1 MIVKTNPDEIQN
13 YLHDTSGLISENIE
27 GVYFPESTADVK
39 ELIKKANH
47 NKTKVTVSGNG
58 TGTTGG
64 RVSNGGLILA
74 TDKLNKILQ
83 IEKSNNESGFVS
95 TQCGITLKDLQSQVE
110 ENGLMYPP
118 DPTERNAFIG
128 GTIATNASGARTF
141 YYGSTRQWVDEIS
154 VVLPQGDFIKI
165 KRGEKKSNNGRFSF
179 SSDERTYNITVPDY
193 KMPDIKHAAGY
204 YSAPEMDLIDLFIG
218 SEGTLGVITEA
229 KLKLAKKLNRLF
241 SGVLFF
247 PTEND
252 LLDFVDKVIELS
264 SANKNKPNQL
274 SALSIEFFD
283 EQSLIFL
290 SKKYPKTPLHSKGA
304 ILFEQECTAE
314 NEEMLLEQWFNL
326 AVEMNADIESSWFAQ
341 NQKDMD
347 FFKEYRHALPSQI
360 NEFLSFN
367 KVKKI
372 SSDIAVPQGKFRDLM
387 NIYHQWL
394 DNSPF
399 KYVIFG
405 HIGNYHLHTNILPH
419 NEEEFIRGKEVYKT
433 FISEAVKMGGTISA
447 EHGVGKVKVPYLIE
461 MLGES
466 GVRQMAAIKKMLDP
480 NNILGIGTLIP
491 PDYLN

>member
-1 MIVKTNPDEIQN
+1 MIIKTNPDEIQN
-13 YLHDTSGLISENIE
+13 YLNDTSGLRSENID
-27 GVYFPESTADVK
+27 GVYFPESTQDVQ
-39 ELIKKANH
+39 ELVKKANQTG
-47 NKTKVTVSGNG
+47 TKITVSGNG

-64 RVSNGGLILA
+64 RVTNGGIILA
-74 TDKLNKILQ
+74 TDKLNKI
-83 IEKSNNESGFVS
+83 INVEKPNNESGFVR
-95 TQCGITLKDLQSQVE
+95 TECGITLRDLQMHVE
-110 ENGLMYPP
+110 ETGLMYPP

-128 GTIATNASGARTF
+128 GTIATNASGARTY
-141 YYGSTRQWVDEIS
+141 YYGSTRQWVEEIS
-154 VVLPQGDFIKI
+154 VVLPQGDFVKI
-165 KRGEKKSNNGRFSF
+165 KRGEFKSNNGHISF
-179 SSDERTYNITVPDY
+179 SSDERSYSIILPDY

-204 YSAPEMDLIDLFIG
+204 YSAPDMDLIDLFIG

-229 KLKLAKKLNRLF
+229 KLKLTRKLTKLF
-241 SGVLFF
+241 SGVIFF
-247 PTEND
+247 PKEND
-252 LLDFVDKVIELS
+252 LLDFVDKVIDLS
-264 SANKNKPNQL
+264 ESNRTIPNKL

-290 SKKYPKTPLHSKGA
+290 SKKYPKTPLNSKGA

-314 NEEMLLEQWFNL
+314 NEEVLLEQWFNL

-372 SSDIAVPQGKFRDLM
+372 SSDIAVPQGKFRELM
-387 NIYHQWL
+387 NIYHHWL
-394 DNSPF
+394 DNSSF
-399 KYVIFG
+399 KFVIFG

-419 NEEEFIRGKEVYKT
+419 NEEEFLKGKEVYKT

-466 GVRQMAAIKKMLDP
+466 GVRQMAAIKKSLDP
-480 NNILGIGTLIP
+480 NKILGIGTLIP
-491 PDYLN
+491 ADYLN